1 MLRRTYLQLGLAL
14 LTFALGSRAAWGDHA
29 THEMLSNVPHDAIA
43 RGLVSAIPVDVTG
56 ARSAAEVQQRV
67 QQTAVRCSMALRR
80 QMHPAV
86 ERIMRALRRARPR
99 MLPMRFDRVLV
110 NVRNGQPI
118 LPGLEPTPPTPS
130 LSKGGTPSMPP
141 LSKGGRGGVKR
152 QFGGGRLSFVFQGFT
167 AQEER
172 QFRDFLNQAIPVV
185 ESIYGLPAQS
195 RTITI
200 RIEKNLAQALEQL
213 GQSPAREI
221 EGGFYNVSTDEILIP
236 PLLFGNFQADALNL
250 LHLIVHAFHGS
261 LMFSF
266 DAWEEGWAQTVALL
280 AFMRL
285 FPDFDPRDD
294 PFYFIQ
300 TYDMNNQPPL
310 GNSTFYPPT
319 GYDGMTPWRIGMSLS
334 AWLKV
339 YVENPNFFAQF
350 NSVYYQQFNPNDA
363 VPLSGNVPALKQIA
377 MNIMSIVEG
386 LTFTDWYRRQHVLDT
401 SISMGNKLYAFNLPF
416 PEDISIIIALYYYR
430 TEVNG
435 DETPLQT
442 TAQLCYSND
451 EVACDPNDPD
461 SGLFAEE
468 GNEADIVDGIG
479 AIAPQFFNIGGANR
493 ITIDIFAEDSFR
505 RIIFPYGVSGDIG
518 SNNQL
523 FGAVLDS
530 DEGEIAVTIP
540 GVGTRTTRVRRGVFN
555 FGSDVG
561 IRQPTQIT
569 IQFTPTEG
577 RVVTVRRNVGWG
589 FYATLFSASFDVIT
603 LSHTF
608 SAGFNM
614 MSLPLTPILSD
625 EADALGIPR
634 NRLLL
639 ARFKPNLP
647 GENKYEIYPNL
658 SEPLGPGVGMWLR
671 LEQDTLISVQGV
683 PLPNFEDGVVPLL
696 RGFNQVGVPHNRA
709 YTVSALR
716 VRYRNAEGEQNAT
729 IDQAVAAG
737 VLSQGIWSYSQAEGF
752 TLLTNQSLVEPFRAY
767 FIRSKQDGA
776 RLIFP
781 APASL
786 AQRVLGNWEMEEFGD
801 EGKRSRTKTTGSPGG
816 KKGSVIEWRVKLS
829 ALSALAKDRD
839 NGFGV
844 TRGATRGLDNVHDI
858 VQPPEIGQFVSLS
871 FPFRTASVSE
881 RLAYDIRAPYKG
893 EQSWDFIVESDLS
906 HTDVTL
912 TWDVSGVPSAV
923 NLKLID
929 LDAGNQAVKMK
940 PGQTYQFR
948 TGAGYTLRRFRVVA
962 TVRARRK

>member
-1 MLRRTYLQLGLAL
+1 MSDVKFMLRKNYLQRRISSLKIGGFAL
-14 LTFALGSRAAWGDHA
+14 LMLAAVNRAAWSDHG
-29 THEMLSNVPHDAIA
+29 THEILSNVPHNAIA

-56 ARSAAEVQQRV
+56 TRSAADVRLRV
-67 QQTAVRCSMALRR
+67 QQTAVRRSATLRQR
-80 QMHPAV
+80 QHPAV
-86 ERIMRALRRARPR
+86 VKLMRELRRARPR

-110 NVRNGQPI
+110 NTHKSQLV
-118 LPGLEPTPPTPS
+118 LPGLEANT
-130 LSKGGTPSMPP
+130 
-141 LSKGGRGGVKR
+141 GVKR
-152 QFGGGRLSFVFQGFT
+152 QFGGGHLSFAFQGFT
-167 AQEER
+167 AQEE
-172 QFRDFLNQAIPVV
+172 QEFRDFLNQAIPVV
-185 ESIYGLPAQS
+185 EGIYGLPAQS

-200 RIEKNLAQALEQL
+200 RIEKNLAQALGQL
-213 GQSPAREI
+213 GQSTAREI

-250 LHLIVHAFHGS
+250 LHLIIHAFHGS

-266 DAWEEGWAQTVALL
+266 DAWEEGWAQAVALI
-280 AFMRL
+280 AFMQL
-285 FPDFDPRDD
+285 FEDFDPRDD

-300 TYDMNNQPPL
+300 TYDMNNQPAL

-319 GYDGMTPWRIGMSLS
+319 GFDGVTPWRIGMSLS

-339 YVENPNFFAQF
+339 YVENPNFFTQF

-377 MNIMSIVEG
+377 MGIVSTVEG

-401 SISMGNKLYAFNLPF
+401 SISLGNKLYAFNLPF
-416 PEDISIIIALYYYR
+416 PTDISIIIALYHYR

-435 DETPLQT
+435 DETPLQA

-451 EVACDPNDPD
+451 EVLCDPDDPD

-505 RIIFPYGVSGDIG
+505 RITFPYGVSGDIG

-530 DEGEIAVTIP
+530 DEGEISVTIP
-540 GVGTRTTRVRRGVFN
+540 GLETQMTQVSRGVFN

-561 IRQPTQIT
+561 LRQPTQMT

-577 RVVTVRRNVGWG
+577 KSVTVVRNVGWG
-589 FYATLFSASFDVIT
+589 FYATIFSAPFDVVT

-614 MSLPLTPILSD
+614 MSIPLTPVLSD

-639 ARFKPNLP
+639 ARFKPDLP

-658 SEPLGPGVGMWLR
+658 SQPLGPGVGAWLR

-696 RGFNQVGVPHNRA
+696 RGFNQVGVPHNKT
-709 YTVSALR
+709 YTVSELR
-716 VRYRNAEGEQNAT
+716 VNYRNEQGEQNAT

-737 VLSQGIWSYSQAEGF
+737 VLSQGIWGYSQADGF
-752 TLLTNQSLVEPFRAY
+752 TLLNNQSLVEPFRSY
-767 FIRSKQDGA
+767 FVRSKQDGVS
-776 RLIFP
+776 LIFAAP
-781 APASL
+781 APL
-786 AQRVLGNWEMEEFGD
+786 AQRVLGNWEIGKL
-801 EGKRSRTKTTGSPGG
+801 GNVAKRSRTKKTGSGS

-829 ALSALAKDRD
+829 ALSAVARDRD

-844 TRGATRGLDNVHDI
+844 AQGATRGFDNVHDI

-871 FPFRTASVSE
+871 FPFRAASVSE

-893 EQSWDFIVESDLS
+893 EQSWDFIVESDLFN
-906 HTDVTL
+906 TDVTL
-912 TWDVSGVPSAV
+912 TWDLSGVPSTV

-929 LDAGNQAVKMK
+929 FDAGSKSIKMK
-940 PGQTYQFR
+940 AGQTYQFR
-948 TGAGYTLRRFRVVA
+948 TGEGYTLRRFRVVA
-962 TVRARRK
+962 TVRAKKK